1 MKPQAVKGT
10 HDVLPDEQPLWRH
23 LLAAVELELSRAGA
37 RRLTT
42 PVFEYSEVFDKSVG
56 DSADLVVQKEM
67 YSFEDR
73 GGRQLTL
80 RPEFTAGVLRA
91 FIEHGMHTL
100 PRPVKLWSA
109 GPLFRA
115 ENVQR
120 GRYRQ
125 FHQINLE
132 IVGLPQALADAEA
145 VQLLYRVLHRSG
157 LRRHHMRLGSVGDPQ
172 DRAAYNAYLREQLAP
187 RAEALS
193 ETSRRRLELNPMR
206 VLDSKSEEDQALL
219 EGLKRPI
226 DFLGEGAR
234 AHLDEVRGYLDA
246 WDVPYEIDPAI
257 VRGLDYYRR
266 TAFEV
271 HFEGIGA
278 QSALGGGGRYDGLIE
293 RLGGPPLPG
302 VGWAVGIERVFDA
315 LAQEGVAPVDED
327 RPALFLVP
335 LDEPAVLEVTRL
347 AIALR
352 DHVRVEHSYQPR
364 NPGKGLKE
372 ADRSGAAFAGLRG
385 GSEREQGVLQVK
397 HLASGEQAPVAESEL
412 LRYLLERR

>member
-10 HDVLPDEQPLWRH
+10 HDILPDEQPLWRH

-37 RRLTT
+37 RQITT
-42 PVFEYSEVFDKSVG
+42 PVFEYSEIFDKSVG
-56 DSADLVVQKEM
+56 ESADLVVQKEM
-67 YSFEDR
+67 YTFEDR
-73 GGRQLTL
+73 GGRTLTL

-132 IVGLPQALADAEA
+132 IVGLSQALADAEA
-145 VQLLYRVLHRSG
+145 VRLLYRVLSRSG
-157 LRRHHMRLGSVGDPQ
+157 LRRHRVRLGSVGDPE
-172 DRAAYNAYLREQLAP
+172 DRAAFNAYLREQLEPHTA
-187 RAEALS
+187 ALS
-193 ETSRRRLELNPMR
+193 ETSRRRLQLNPMR
-206 VLDSKSEEDQALL
+206 VLDSKAEQDQALL
-219 EGLKRPI
+219 AGLKRPL
-226 DFLGEGAR
+226 DFLGDAAR
-234 AHLDEVRGYLDA
+234 AHLDEVRRYLDG
-246 WDVPYEIDPAI
+246 WGVPYDIDPAI

-293 RLGGPPLPG
+293 NLGGPALPG

-315 LAQEGVAPVDED
+315 LAQEGVAPGDD
-327 RPALFLVP
+327 GRPALYLVP

-347 AIALR
+347 AGALR
-352 DHVRVEHSYQPR
+352 ERFRVEHSYQPR

-372 ADRSGAAFAGLRG
+372 ADRSGATFAALLGA
-385 GSEREQGVLQVK
+385 SERELGVVQLK
-397 HLASGEQAPVAESEL
+397 HLASGEQAAVGLDDLP
-412 LRYLLERR
+412 RYLADRL